1 MKVSHRPIILSPLEI
16 YPRRTSILM
25 EGDFENTISS
35 VRELYRQHFPGAEFN
50 YYFADDYYNRLYE
63 SDVRFGSIFGVFSV
77 FAIGVACLG
86 LFGMATFMTY
96 QRAREISIRKVL
108 GASVVNIMTLLSTQ
122 FGKLMLIAI
131 ALSIPLSWFGVSK
144 WLENYPVRIGI
155 SLWLFVVPS
164 IVLLTLLSA
173 SVVVQVY
180 RGANVNPAR
189 VLKN

>member
-1 MKVSHRPIILSPLEI
+1 MKVTHRPIVISPLEI

-25 EGDFENTISS
+25 KGDFENTINS
-35 VRELYRQHFPGAEFN
+35 VRQLHKQHFPGAEFD

-63 SDVRFGSIFGVFSV
+63 SDVRFGSIFGVFSI

-86 LFGMATFMTY
+86 IFGMATFTTY

-108 GASVVNIMTLLSTQ
+108 GASVFNIMTLLSTQ
-122 FGKLMLIAI
+122 FGKLMFVAI
-131 ALSIPLSWFGVSK
+131 ALSIPISWFAVSK

-155 SLWLFVVPS
+155 SAWLFIVPS
-164 IVLLTLLSA
+164 ILLLMLLSA

-189 VLKN
+189 VLRG